1 MIPLRD
7 DNPTHTKPVLTV
19 SLIAI
24 NCLIFFYQLSLG
36 PRAGRLFLF
45 QFGAIPSVIVGGAA
59 LPAHVGA
66 VPPFVSIFTSM
77 FLHGSILH
85 LAGNMLYLWIFG
97 NNIEE
102 ALGRFRFIVF
112 YLLCGFA
119 AAMVHILSNVDST
132 IPTIGASGAISGV
145 LGAYL
150 MLYPRAQVL
159 TLVPF
164 FFFLQLVYI
173 PAGIVLSLWFL
184 LQLAYGSLG
193 PGGAGGGV
201 AWWAHVGGFV
211 AGMIFVGFFKKRNVR
226 FFNPP
231 HYHASRFRGW

>member
-7 DNPTHTKPVLTV
+7 DNPTRIKPVLTV
-19 SLIAI
+19 TLIAV
-24 NCLIFFYQLSLG
+24 NCLVFLYQLSLG

-45 QFGAIPSVIVGGAA
+45 QFGAIPSVIVGSAA

-66 VPPFVSIFTSM
+66 VPPIASIFTSM
-77 FLHGSILH
+77 FLHGSLLH

-112 YLLCGFA
+112 YLVCGVA
-119 AAMVHILSNVDST
+119 AAMVHIFSNVDST

-164 FFFLQLVYI
+164 FFFIQLVYI
-173 PAGIVLSLWFL
+173 PAGIVLSLWFV

-193 PGGAGGGV
+193 QAAGGGV
-201 AWWAHVGGFV
+201 AWWAHVGGFL
-211 AGMIFVGFFKKRNVR
+211 AGMILVGFFKKRNVR